1 MFRVAFIGFGGI
13 AHSNHIKPHF
23 EFIKE
28 GKTELVAVCDIRPN
42 VFDKAIA
49 INIGIGACEL
59 PESVKRYTD
68 YKEMLAKEDIDVVIV
83 CVPTFLHA
91 EVTIYALETGHHV
104 LCEKPM
110 SLTYEQCLKMIEASK
125 KAGKKLMIGQCVRF
139 ASPSKYIKKLV
150 DEGTY
155 GKVKSALLQR
165 KSAPPYWGWD
175 NWYLDYSRSGKR

>member
-13 AHSNHIKPHF
+13 AHSNHINPQF
-23 EFIKE
+23 ELVKE

-42 VFDKAIA
+42 VFDEAIA

-68 YKEMLAKEDIDVVIV
+68 YKEMLAKEDIDIVIV

-91 EVTIYALETGHHV
+91 EVAIYALETGHHV

-110 SLTYEQCLKMIEASK
+110 SLRYEDCVKMCEAEQVEFLTLEVRVSNQSAIALYEKNGFLQVNIK
-125 KAGKKLMIGQCVRF
+125 KAYYKDNYED
-139 ASPSKYIKKLV
+139 ASYM
-150 DEGTY
+150 
-155 GKVKSALLQR
+155 VKPLGVSL
-165 KSAPPYWGWD
+165 
-175 NWYLDYSRSGKR
+175 